1 MRAEYLQALW
11 GESLDHPTY
20 SDVLTFIEKLKES
33 DEEHGAFWVG
43 MEDEFTLEV
52 HQDLTVILVDS
63 SDLETRCEARNWDE
77 VRSYFNL
84 FFSGDRGFINKKTL
98 E

>member
-1 MRAEYLQALW
+1 MIAEYLQAAW
-11 GESLDHPTY
+11 GDSLDHPTY

-43 MEDEFTLEV
+43 MADDFTLEV

-63 SDLETRCEARNWDE
+63 SDQETRSKARNWDE
-77 VRSYFNL
+77 VSTYFNQFFAGDRD
-84 FFSGDRGFINKKTL
+84 FFSKTAL
-98 E
+98 A

>member
-1 MRAEYLQALW
+1 MIATYLQALW
-11 GESLDHPTY
+11 GDSLDQPTY
-20 SDVLTFIEKLKES
+20 IDVLAFIEKLKQS

-43 MEDEFTLEV
+43 MEDDFTLEV

-63 SDLETRCEARNWDE
+63 SDQETRSKASNWDE
-77 VRSYFNL
+77 VSTYFSQ
-84 FFSGDRGFINKKTL
+84 FFAGDRDFINKTAL